1 MDTPRPQLLDFQFH
15 QNNDSL
21 TLRFQGRLILTHS
34 KDNPCLWIGS
44 GIADIDMFRGN
55 FSIKDKLQ
63 EKIALTDATVSQSPD
78 GWLIH
83 FSRGSDI
90 SATLNISADDQ
101 GRLLLEL
108 QNDNLNHNRIW
119 LRLAAQP
126 EDHIYGCG
134 EQFPTSICA
143 ANRSRYGPVNKAL
156 VATSKPMS
164 PGRPTAKR
172 TRAATITGLSS
183 HSLRLSAR
191 RSITAMLITVA
202 T

>member
-15 QNNDSL
+15 QNNDSF
-21 TLRFQGRLILTHS
+21 TLRFQDRLILIHS

-63 EKIALTDATVSQSPD
+63 EKIALTDAIVSQSPD

-108 QNDNLNHNRIW
+108 QNDNLNHNRTGCALPHSRKIIST
-119 LRLAAQP
+119 AAANNS
-126 EDHIYGCG
+126 
-134 EQFPTSICA
+134 PTLICA
-143 ANRSRYGPVNKAL
+143 ANRSRCGPVNKAL
-156 VATSKPMS
+156 VATNKPMS

-172 TRAATITGLSS
+172 MQEGITTGPSF
-183 HSLRLSAR
+183 HNPRLLAR
-191 RSITAMLITVA
+191 RSITAMSTTAAI
-202 T
+202 

>member
-1 MDTPRPQLLDFQFH
+1 
-15 QNNDSL
+15 
-21 TLRFQGRLILTHS
+21 
-34 KDNPCLWIGS
+34 
-44 GIADIDMFRGN
+44 MFRGN

-63 EKIALTDATVSQSPD
+63 EKIALTDAIVSQSPD

-90 SATLNISADDQ
+90 SATLRISTDDQ

-108 QNDNLNHNRIW
+108 QNDNLNHNRILAAPCRSTRGPY
-119 LRLAAQP
+119 LRLRRT
-126 EDHIYGCG
+126 ILYL
-134 EQFPTSICA
+134 ICA

-183 HSLRLSAR
+183 RSLRLSAR

>member
-1 MDTPRPQLLDFQFH
+1 MRIILHKPVITGRQQ
-15 QNNDSL
+15 
-21 TLRFQGRLILTHS
+21 RLILTHS

-63 EKIALTDATVSQSPD
+63 EKIALTDAIVSQSPD

-126 EDHIYGCG
+126 E
-134 EQFPTSICA
+134 
-143 ANRSRYGPVNKAL
+143 
-156 VATSKPMS
+156 
-164 PGRPTAKR
+164 
-172 TRAATITGLSS
+172 AATITGLSS

-202 T
+202 I

>member
-83 FSRGSDI
+83 FSRVLTLAPRCVSLPTNRAVYFWNYKTTTLTTTVSGCALPLNQRTI
-90 SATLNISADDQ
+90 STAAVNNSPTL
-101 GRLLLEL
+101 
-108 QNDNLNHNRIW
+108 
-119 LRLAAQP
+119 
-126 EDHIYGCG
+126 
-134 EQFPTSICA
+134 ICA

>member
-1 MDTPRPQLLDFQFH
+1 MDTPRPQLPDFEFH
-15 QNNDSL
+15 QNNDSF
-21 TLRFQGRLILTHS
+21 TLHFQQRLILTHS

-63 EKIALTDATVSQSPD
+63 EKIALTDAIVSQSPD

-83 FSRGSDI
+83 FNRGSDI

-134 EQFPTSICA
+134 EQFSYFDLRGKPFPLWTSELRRWSQQTNLCHLA
-143 ANRSRYGPVNKAL
+143 
-156 VATSKPMS
+156 
-164 PGRPTAKR
+164 GRLQRKCGRRLLLDFLPTAYVCQH
-172 TRAATITGLSS
+172 AEVL
-183 HSLRLSAR
+183 LPC
-191 RSITAMLITVA
+191 
-202 T
+202 

>member
-15 QNNDSL
+15 QNNDSF
-21 TLRFQGRLILTHS
+21 TLRFQDRLILIHS
-34 KDNPCLWIGS
+34 KDNPCLSIGS

-63 EKIALTDATVSQSPD
+63 EKIALTDAIVSQSPD

-90 SATLNISADDQ
+90 SATLRISTDDQ

-119 LRLAAQP
+119 LRLALNQRTISTAAANNS
-126 EDHIYGCG
+126 
-134 EQFPTSICA
+134 PTLICA

-164 PGRPTAKR
+164 PAGRLQRERGRRLLLDFLP
-172 TRAATITGLSS
+172 AAYVCQHAEVL
-183 HSLRLSAR
+183 LPC
-191 RSITAMLITVA
+191 
-202 T
+202 